1 MSSEQKKFAPELMGG
16 DSLFSRI
23 RKALS
28 SVLDI
33 GKSARVRL
41 GRITTPDYDVI
52 AEVRSARDE
61 ILGNTFE
68 EGKQKRAP
76 PRDVNRTK
84 VEGVIKA
91 LTDMGDEE
99 PTPGKGDT
107 KPVEEPV
114 DTDVPVDPKETQP
127 DKGEDP
133 TDEKAEDIVHAEPP
147 SEKEILIDKDGELLR
162 VGEDIGKDAKEYY
175 DVIAEEQM
183 HNILSI
189 EGHDR
194 VIEQTSIDLYGTNA
208 DNSLKFPESRSG
220 QKQTTLD
227 IQMEVSEIRV
237 EEVVEPWYTDADL
250 MRIGIRAATEDSIE
264 SITPLMEQFDEPAA
278 EEDIIDDVDAELIES
293 AVKTMTDDSVKAVA
307 ERFLEAAKVAETVIT
322 AMSDKVEQGCASDVE
337 PSTENVADAEVVVAQ
352 APDIAGVPE
361 AEDTGIE
368 SEDVSVD
375 VIEPVVEVEATP
387 VAESGEVVP
396 PKEKNGVSISFRFG
410 TGAATGSSVG
420 IKFRFGTASE

>member
-76 PRDVNRTK
+76 PR
-84 VEGVIKA
+84 EP
-91 LTDMGDEE
+91 DMGKVKKVLEALDSDDGKDDNTPPSVEPVVE
-99 PTPGKGDT
+99 PTDT
-107 KPVEEPV
+107 NDPVGAEDMGSKKV
-114 DTDVPVDPKETQP
+114 DVPIDVIPEDVKPSDLPPKN
-127 DKGEDP
+127 DILIG
-133 TDEKAEDIVHAEPP
+133 DEG
-147 SEKEILIDKDGELLR
+147 EILCFDDTFDG
-162 VGEDIGKDAKEYY
+162 DAKEYY
-175 DVIAEEQM
+175 DVMHEEQM

-237 EEVVEPWYTDADL
+237 EELVEPWYTDADL

-264 SITPLMEQFDEPAA
+264 SITPLMEQFDEPAV

-307 ERFLEAAKVAETVIT
+307 ERFLEAAKVVETVIT

-337 PSTENVADAEVVVAQ
+337 PSTENVVDAEVVVPQ
-352 APDIAGVPE
+352 APEIAEVSE
-361 AEDTGIE
+361 A
-368 SEDVSVD
+368 EDVSVD

-387 VAESGEVVP
+387 VAESEEVVP